1 MSDHQLDSSVKYA
14 ATDEWVRMED
24 GVAVV
29 GISDYAQD
37 QLSDVVYVELPEVG
51 STVAAGDEVA
61 VVESVK
67 AAETVSAPLSGT
79 IVAVNEDLVDAPELV
94 NEDPYQAWFFKIQPG
109 DGLEGELAKLMG
121 PDDYA
126 AYVATR

>member
-1 MSDHQLDSSVKYA
+1 MLKFTEDREWLQIEGDI
-14 ATDEWVRMED
+14 AT
-24 GVAVV
+24 V
-29 GISDYAQD
+29 GITAHATE
-37 QLSDVVYVELPEVG
+37 QLGDIVFVELPEDG
-51 STVAAGDEVA
+51 TEAAKGDAVA